1 MTSSKATIFFPASAD
16 ESNVN
21 SKMML
26 PSASSAT
33 KVFSVVTSFPS
44 MSNGSPVSFTIS
56 LPLTVYSL
64 PRIRFL

>member
-1 MTSSKATIFFPASAD
+1 MMSSKATIFFPASAD

-44 MSNGSPVSFTIS
+44 TVNGSPVSLTIS
-56 LPLTVYSL
+56 FPLTVYSL
-64 PRIRFL
+64 PGIRFV